1 MTLRPMD
8 ENGDILPVS
17 SSSRMCSG
25 ANAVGHLAFLR
36 LKLYQGDWWEDEEEG
51 CELLELLRR
60 NRISNGN
67 LSLLSSSLS
76 NYLAE
81 TPGVVDIQGAE
92 ISLNNHLATYTCQLI
107 TEEDP
112 VPFSSEMMRVY
123 GRDLSCIALPIIEFL
138 T

>member
-51 CELLELLRR
+51 CGILELPRR
-60 NRISNGN
+60 NRISSGN

-76 NYLAE
+76 AYLAE
-81 TPGVVDIQGAE
+81 TPGVHDVQDAD
-92 ISLNNHLATYTCQLI
+92 ISLNGHLASYSCTLI
-107 TEEDP
+107 TGEGEL
-112 VPFSSEMMRVY
+112 PFSSELM
-123 GRDLSCIALPIIEFL
+123 I
-138 T
+138 

>member
-1 MTLRPMD
+1 MTLRSMD

-51 CELLELLRR
+51 CGILELLRR
-60 NRISNGN
+60 NRISDGN

-76 NYLAE
+76 SYLAE
-81 TPGVVDIQGAE
+81 TPGVLDVQNAD
-92 ISLNNHLATYTCQLI
+92 ISLNGHQASYTCQLI
-107 TEEDP
+107 TGHEA
-112 VPFSSEMMRVY
+112 VPFSA
-123 GRDLSCIALPIIEFL
+123 DLVI
-138 T
+138 